1 MSFISRRPKLE
12 LEEKMVQELESI
24 SKSRKQNHSN
34 VIRANILLLYHKGKT
49 ISAIARELNIT
60 RPTVMLCINKALGF
74 GIYNALNDLP
84 RKGRSRQITD
94 DAKAWVISLACTKPK
109 DYGYAAELWTLNSL
123 ATHIREN
130 CEEKG
135 YPCFQKVNKS
145 TVFRILK
152 KAEIKPH
159 KITYYVERRDSQF
172 EEKMAQVLSVYKEV
186 EILNSKVKSG
196 EEEQLI
202 ATISYDEKPG
212 IQAIENKAPDLN
224 PIPGEYA
231 SYFRDYEYK
240 RHGTLSLIAGLDL
253 HSGHIFGLVKQRHR
267 SLEFIE
273 FLKRVDN
280 YYPKDWKIR
289 LILDNHSSHTSKETK
304 KFLATVPNRFEFIF
318 TPTHGSWLN
327 IIETFFSKMTRSFLR
342 GLRVK
347 SKAELKERILKW
359 LDEVNSF
366 PTVFRWKYKIEN
378 VEVQPVV

>member
-12 LEEKMVQELESI
+12 LKEKMVQELESI
-24 SKSRKQNHSN
+24 SKSRMQSHSK
-34 VIRANILLLYHKGKT
+34 VIRASILLLYHRNKT
-49 ISAIARELNIT
+49 ISHIARELKIT

-84 RKGRSRQITD
+84 RQGRSRQITD
-94 DAKAWVISLACTKPK
+94 DAKTWVISLACTKPK
-109 DYGYAAELWTLNSL
+109 DHGYAAELWSLRAL

-135 YPCFQKVNKS
+135 YPCLQRVNKS

-152 KAEIKPH
+152 KAQIKPH
-159 KITYYVERRDSQF
+159 KITYYVERRDPRF
-172 EEKMAQVLSVYKEV
+172 EEKMAEVLSVYKEV
-186 EILNSKVKSG
+186 EILNTKVKNG
-196 EEEQLI
+196 EEEQLM

-212 IQAIENKAPDLN
+212 IQAIQNTTPDLS
-224 PIPGEYA
+224 PVPGKHA

-240 RHGTLSLIAGLDL
+240 RHGTLSLLAGIDL
-253 HSGHIFGLVKQRHR
+253 HSGHIIGLAKERHR

-273 FLKRVDN
+273 FLKMVDS
-280 YYPKDWKIR
+280 YYPEDWKIR

-304 KFLATVPNRFEFIF
+304 KFLATVPLRFEFIF

-347 SKAELKERILKW
+347 SKVELKERILKW
-359 LDEVNSF
+359 LDEVNAF
-366 PTVFRWKYKIEN
+366 PVVFRWKYKIKDEK
-378 VEVQPVV
+378 VQSVV